1 MKSIGLEITPSGIAV
16 VQLSADRVGY
26 NILNGNFFP
35 LNPLDRD
42 NWEIDLLQALKEIRG
57 LYNLDNATLCVSLS
71 QSSASC
77 RNITF
82 PFSRRSDVMKS
93 LPFELEEE
101 LPMDS
106 DDGSFDAKTVS
117 LNANET
123 SVLAFAVRSEE
134 IQKLLDVLERVQI
147 DPDIITVE
155 GAAFANLH
163 ENWSSGSFLES
174 APENIPSG
182 LHLRFFFRKEST
194 LVSVFRGKQMIF
206 VRSIPW
212 GEQNL
217 IHEIMAQYNYPFEQ
231 AESIIPQHM
240 KYIIS
245 LSGASADDI
254 KISSLIEKTMRPFF
268 HELRLMLIELQDRFG
283 SAVEYASITGKI
295 GNIEN
300 INALFTKYFAVPCNT
315 ERIDGDVFTMHQVE
329 QLIGIVE
336 KMPIAVGAAIEGFK
350 KPRNPAINLRQGLFA
365 KRNLFLEKTW
375 AKWNHAIIFA
385 GILYV
390 GLVAYGFVREQ
401 IATSLDDT
409 AYMQL
414 QESANKIAGI
424 PKQKVTIDTVQE
436 YLDEENEKK
445 ENIKILEQVQ
455 DIEPAMKVV
464 ETLSQELPATKTS
477 GYEIRKVDVKFASVT
492 IEGEA
497 KQPHTINSIK
507 RKLEAMSA
515 NKKVE
520 TTKPTFPVSNGKTAF
535 AFRISIKG

>member
-1 MKSIGLEITPSGIAV
+1 MKSIGLEITPTGIAV
-16 VQLSADRVGY
+16 VQLSADRVSY
-26 NILNGNFFP
+26 NILNGHFFP
-35 LNPLDRD
+35 LNPADQD

-57 LYNLDNATLCVSLS
+57 LYNLDNSTLCVSLN

-106 DDGSFDAKTVS
+106 DDGAFDAKTVS
-117 LNANET
+117 LNTHET
-123 SVLAFAVRSEE
+123 SVLAFAVRSDE
-134 IQKLLDVLERVQI
+134 IQKLLDILARVQI

-155 GAAFANLH
+155 GAAFANLY
-163 ENWSSGSFLES
+163 ENWASGSFLDS

-182 LHLRFFFRKEST
+182 LHLRFFFRHEST
-194 LVSVFRGKQMIF
+194 LVSVFRGRQMVF

-212 GEQNL
+212 GERNL
-217 IHEIMAQYNYPFEQ
+217 IHEIMRQYNYPYDQ
-231 AESIIPQHM
+231 AESIIPQHTKVLVSM
-240 KYIIS
+240 A
-245 LSGASADDI
+245 GASADDI

-283 SAVEYASITGKI
+283 SAVENASITGKI

-300 INALFTKYFAVPCNT
+300 INALFTKYFAVPFNT
-315 ERIDGDVFTMHQVE
+315 ERIDGDVFTMYQVE
-329 QLIGIVE
+329 QLMGIIE
-336 KMPIAVGAAIEGFK
+336 KMPIAVGAAIEAFK
-350 KPRNPAINLRQGLFA
+350 KPRNPAINLRQGPFA

-390 GLVAYGFVREQ
+390 GLIVYGFVREQ
-401 IATSLDDT
+401 IATTLDDT
-409 AYMQL
+409 AYLQL

-424 PKQKVTIDTVQE
+424 PKQKVTIESVQE

-445 ENIKILEQVQ
+445 ENIKVLEQVQ

-464 ETLSQELPATKTS
+464 ETLSQELPPTKTS
-477 GYEIRKVDVKFASVT
+477 GYELRKVDVKFGTVV

-497 KQPHTINSIK
+497 KQPHTINTIK
-507 RKLEAMSA
+507 QKLESLSS

-520 TTKPTFPVSNGKTAF
+520 KANPTFPVSNGKTAF
-535 AFRISIKG
+535 AFRIRIKG